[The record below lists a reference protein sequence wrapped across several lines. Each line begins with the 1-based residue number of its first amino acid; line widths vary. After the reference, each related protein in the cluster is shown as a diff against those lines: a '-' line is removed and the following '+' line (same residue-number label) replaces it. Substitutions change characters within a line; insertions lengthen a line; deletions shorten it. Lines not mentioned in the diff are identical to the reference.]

1 MDRLSAFKSP
11 QHTAFADSMKAAFA
25 EPMKVPLSGSNEM
38 QSAMRAASLA
48 NHHAALVLEN
58 DRLCRENM
66 MMRLQTLCFYAPPGL
81 PDPWLSAPA
90 DLGSAGESTASG
102 ESSAAEDD
110 EQESSD
116 TASASF
122 SVQTTVMMRNLPNN
136 MTCEQFLKIID
147 KHGFTNSLSFVYLPI
162 DFKSRR
168 GLGYAF
174 VDLKNGEAAE
184 SFFSFFQGFDNW
196 EMRSLKVCEATWSSV
211 QGVESHVDLYRNSPV
226 MHESVPEM
234 FKPMLFMDGQR
245 IPFPAPTKRV
255 KAPRQWSRRN

>member
-1 MDRLSAFKSP
+1 
-11 QHTAFADSMKAAFA
+11 
-25 EPMKVPLSGSNEM
+25 
-38 QSAMRAASLA
+38 
-48 NHHAALVLEN
+48 
-58 DRLCRENM
+58 M

-90 DLGSAGESTASG
+90 DLSSAG

-116 TASASF
+116 AASASF

-184 SFFSFFQGFDNW
+184 SFLSFFQGFDNW

-211 QGVESHVDLYRNSPV
+211 QGVESHVDL
-226 MHESVPEM
+226 
-234 FKPMLFMDGQR
+234 
-245 IPFPAPTKRV
+245 
-255 KAPRQWSRRN
+255 